1 MGPELTAAFDPGAEV
16 RRRLIQPLFT
26 HTKKKN
32 ERNGS
37 VFMLTH
43 NDWFH

>member
-26 HTKKKN
+26 QKKKN

>member
-1 MGPELTAAFDPGAEV
+1 MGPELAAAFDPGAEV
-16 RRRLIQPLFT
+16 RRRLIQPLFY
-26 HTKKKN
+26 TKK
-32 ERNGS
+32 RNGS